1 MAENSVL
8 LQTTSIAENIIVLN
22 LEIELSVQ
30 FWAQKVLFFLFK
42 FLLKKNTIK
51 CTALKS
57 AITKQTNKGNYLMFY
72 TYVHLLQTIESRN
85 KSTYLY

>member
-42 FLLKKNTIK
+42 FLLKKI
-51 CTALKS
+51 
-57 AITKQTNKGNYLMFY
+57 
-72 TYVHLLQTIESRN
+72 R
-85 KSTYLY
+85 